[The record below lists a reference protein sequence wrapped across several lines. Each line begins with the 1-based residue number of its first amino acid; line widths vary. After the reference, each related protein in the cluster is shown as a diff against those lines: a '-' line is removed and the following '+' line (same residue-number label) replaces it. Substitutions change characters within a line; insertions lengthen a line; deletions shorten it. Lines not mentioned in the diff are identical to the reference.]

1 MINGWFGTF
10 YNMVQQALGKPGSV
24 TLEAFFGQL
33 WTFGWIAMVYIFT
46 AVLTAFFTS
55 HYVFRWRTAMNE
67 FYVEHWQRLRHITLP
82 GLLPIIATASHT
94 PGGWYGF
101 TLGITVDNT
110 RGGNCGGVVGLN
122 HPGEGFLS
130 GDHMNGVW
138 FGNKE
143 ASAAHQAQ
151 MPRVPDGKYNGL
163 VVTPLRSARLDPPD
177 ICMFYGTPGQMIYFI
192 NGLQFHRYR
201 RYDFTVT
208 GESACADS
216 WGRALATRQTS
227 LSLPCFAERRY
238 GGVADDELLMACPP
252 DEFLRAVEGMG
263 QLGKNGLRYPFPPY
277 GAAMDPAFG
286 MAKSYG

>member
-1 MINGWFGTF
+1 MTTIKLRIPDTEEPLILPLSG
-10 YNMVQQALGKPGSV
+10 
-24 TLEAFFGQL
+24 E
-33 WTFGWIAMVYIFT
+33 
-46 AVLTAFFTS
+46 AVL
-55 HYVFRWRTAMNE
+55 
-67 FYVEHWQRLRHITLP
+67 L
-82 GLLPIIATASHT
+82 
-94 PGGWYGF
+94 
-101 TLGITVDNT
+101 
-110 RGGNCGGVVGLN
+110 VGRD
-122 HPGEGFLS
+122 PS
-130 GDHMNGVW
+130 
-138 FGNKE
+138 
-143 ASAAHQAQ
+143 
-151 MPRVPDGKYNGL
+151 
-163 VVTPLRSARLDPPD
+163 SARLDPPD
-177 ICMFYGTPGQMIYFI
+177 ICLFYGTPGQMIYFV

-277 GAAMDPAFG
+277 GAAMDPALG